1 LFYCSVINVR
11 LSIPAYKPLLICFI
25 LLPLWAVFVAL
36 ARGDLIIISPMGQ
49 VVNIIFQVFWFF
61 FESFCIAIKN
71 PSVYAGL
78 QHFIFTIKYHILQN
92 FIVFSAFS
100 LCFYQHFSDA
110 YCIYGSIFFITVLPA
125 KHYLLPRDIF
135 CFYKKQKTAGAAP
148 AVFSF
153 ILFIYY
159 L

>member
-1 LFYCSVINVR
+1 M
-11 LSIPAYKPLLICFI
+11 LICFI

-49 VVNIIFQVFWFF
+49 VVNIIFQVFCYF

-78 QHFIFTIKYHILQN
+78 RHFIFTIKYHILQN

-125 KHYLLPRDIF
+125 KHYLLPRAIF
-135 CFYKKQKTAGAAP
+135 CFTKSKKLPEQPRQFFLLFFLSIIYKK
-148 AVFSF
+148 S
-153 ILFIYY
+153 LFF
-159 L
+159 